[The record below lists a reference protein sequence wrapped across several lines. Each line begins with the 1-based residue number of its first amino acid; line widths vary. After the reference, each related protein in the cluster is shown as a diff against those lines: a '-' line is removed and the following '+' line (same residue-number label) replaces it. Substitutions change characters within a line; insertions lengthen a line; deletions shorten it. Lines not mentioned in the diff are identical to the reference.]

1 MLSGTFVMEGS
12 GKVLITA
19 VGVSSQAGII
29 FNLLNREVASEPN
42 VISIKKQKS
51 VLQTKLMKLA
61 LQIGYAGLIFAV
73 ITLTILITEFTFMKF
88 IIEKHHWTNLYLNDL
103 VRFFIIGVTV
113 LVVAMPEG
121 LPLAV
126 TLSLAYSVKVPSTLR
141 NVEKQIK
148 VVFFA
153 SFTIFRK

>member
-12 GKVLITA
+12 GKMLITA

-29 FNLLNREVASEPN
+29 FNLLNRGVPSEPS
-42 VISIKKQKS
+42 VIFIKKQKS

-61 LQIGYAGLIFAV
+61 LLIGYVGLIFAV
-73 ITLTILITEFTFMKF
+73 LTLTILITEFTILKF
-88 IIEKHHWTNLYLNDL
+88 VIEKRHWTNFYLNDL

-141 NVEKQIK
+141 HQIE
-148 VVFFA
+148 VVIFA
-153 SFTIFRK
+153 LFAIFRK